1 MVEVLV
7 ASVFVAGGVLA
18 AARLGQPIQARS
30 FDPIMPGTGIVGEDL
45 PCPWCNAATSE
56 ADTRCP
62 SCQQRFG

>member
-7 ASVFVAGGVLA
+7 ASAFVAGGVMA
-18 AARLGQPIQARS
+18 ASRLGQPIQARS
-30 FDPIMPGTGIVGEDL
+30 LYSAVASAGIFGDDL